1 MPIVNAVYSGEVLV
15 INGSGGG
22 ITDENCV
29 GGVHE
34 NVDLS
39 LVGFLFWF

>member
-1 MPIVNAVYSGEVLV
+1 MRVVNALYSGELLA
-15 INGSGGG
+15 INSSGDG

-29 GGVHE
+29 GGVHK

-39 LVGFLFWF
+39 LVAFLFWF